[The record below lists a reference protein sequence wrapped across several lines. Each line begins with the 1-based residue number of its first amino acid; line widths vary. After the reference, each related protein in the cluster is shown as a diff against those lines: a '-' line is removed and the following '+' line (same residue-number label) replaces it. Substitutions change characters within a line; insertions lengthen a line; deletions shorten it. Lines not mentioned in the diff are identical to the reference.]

1 MNYKN
6 TIIGKIN
13 MLKSKY
19 LKTSLLIFGI
29 YYVAISAIIRSDFKY
44 IDDLGRV
51 AKGYRGW
58 ENFSRYTSNILATLI
73 HGDLYLTDISP
84 LPQILAILLLAVA
97 GTIIFYM
104 WEMPQKFSWGI
115 LAILPLGLSPYFL
128 ECLSYKFDAP
138 YMAISV
144 FASILPF
151 AFIKIGQIEYV
162 VASFVGILLMCTT
175 YQASSGIYPMIV
187 VLLCFDF
194 WNKGKSINKIF
205 RFLIISILCY
215 IVGMLFFR
223 IFLMKPVEDYV
234 SNEMVTLKQV
244 LPNYMKH
251 LIQYFQLV
259 IQDFKDIWLILISLM
274 GGLFIYVSVQ
284 ETSRKSYAS
293 FLLSLITLGIMV
305 VLSFGMYPILETPLY
320 EPRAM
325 YGVGVCIALIGVY
338 IARGDK
344 RYFCKLICTLLSWLF
359 FVFAFTYGNALEEQ
373 KRYIDFRVE
382 NVIEGMNDLD
392 IFSDDKKT
400 IVQLKGNVG
409 KSPIINNMPQDYQ
422 MLNRLVPT
430 MFGDVWIWNE
440 CYFFNYF
447 DLKNIVEDNS
457 INLQALDLPVL
468 KNTMY
473 YTIKGNEDYALIE
486 LK

>member
-97 GTIIFYM
+97 GTIILYM

-215 IVGMLFFR
+215 IVGMLF
-223 IFLMKPVEDYV
+223 
-234 SNEMVTLKQV
+234 
-244 LPNYMKH
+244 
-251 LIQYFQLV
+251 
-259 IQDFKDIWLILISLM
+259 
-274 GGLFIYVSVQ
+274 
-284 ETSRKSYAS
+284 
-293 FLLSLITLGIMV
+293 
-305 VLSFGMYPILETPLY
+305 LE
-320 EPRAM
+320 
-325 YGVGVCIALIGVY
+325 
-338 IARGDK
+338 
-344 RYFCKLICTLLSWLF
+344 F
-359 FVFAFTYGNALEEQ
+359 F
-373 KRYIDFRVE
+373 
-382 NVIEGMNDLD
+382 
-392 IFSDDKKT
+392 
-400 IVQLKGNVG
+400 
-409 KSPIINNMPQDYQ
+409 
-422 MLNRLVPT
+422 
-430 MFGDVWIWNE
+430 
-440 CYFFNYF
+440 
-447 DLKNIVEDNS
+447 
-457 INLQALDLPVL
+457 
-468 KNTMY
+468 
-473 YTIKGNEDYALIE
+473 
-486 LK
+486 